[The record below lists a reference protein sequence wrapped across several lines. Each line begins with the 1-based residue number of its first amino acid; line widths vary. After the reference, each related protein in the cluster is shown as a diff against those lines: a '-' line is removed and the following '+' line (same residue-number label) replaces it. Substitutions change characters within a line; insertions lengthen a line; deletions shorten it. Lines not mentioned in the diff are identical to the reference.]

1 MARRVLISVL
11 SFNDPASTA
20 SVIRSARSQDYPC
33 CDIVN
38 IENGT
43 SAASREATRHAFP
56 DVVTLDSPV
65 NLGFGGGNNLAL
77 EHATRLGYDA
87 VLLCND
93 DVVLEPNTA
102 RLLAE
107 AEESLPDAAV
117 IGGVEWEDGS
127 AKILSAGGR
136 LRWWMGRVVWSQ
148 SVPPDLRTPVPV
160 FCAQGAL
167 LYFTGRG
174 LRAGLR
180 LDATLGL
187 YCEEMELGYAIRALG
202 LRAYLHPGVAYRHRS
217 GGNRRARGLN
227 SRNAYYIARNRV
239 WVSRKHLSR
248 SRFALF
254 LMYYALELLV
264 KAPVR
269 AINAP
274 AGFARNLVRGAWD
287 GLRGTR
293 VESLPL

>member
-1 MARRVLISVL
+1 VL
-11 SFNDPASTA
+11 SFNDPAGTA
-20 SVIRSARSQDYPC
+20 GVIRSARNQDYAC
-33 CDIVN
+33 CDVVN
-38 IENGT
+38 VENGT
-43 SAASREATRHAFP
+43 SAASREATRLAFP

-77 EHATRLGYDA
+77 EHAVRLGYDA

-93 DVVLEPNTA
+93 DVVLEPNTV

-107 AEESLPDAAV
+107 AEESLPDAAI

-127 AKILSAGGR
+127 EKILSAGGR
-136 LRWWMGRVVWSQ
+136 LRWWMGRVVWNR
-148 SVPPDLRTPVPV
+148 SVPTGSRNPIPV

-174 LRAGLR
+174 LQAGLR
-180 LDATLGL
+180 LDASLGL
-187 YCEEMELGYAIRALG
+187 YCEEMELGYALRALG
-202 LRAYLHPGVAYRHRS
+202 LRAYLHPGVTYRHRS

-248 SRFALF
+248 PRFALF
-254 LMYYALELLV
+254 VMFYALELLL
-264 KAPVR
+264 KAPLR
-269 AINAP
+269 AVNAP
-274 AGFARNLVRGAWD
+274 AGFARNLIRGACD
-287 GLRGTR
+287 GLRATR